1 MSTTV
6 PYWSNMQTLTR
17 RFSSSASAMRW
28 SSAVF
33 ATIARAPGS
42 AAARAA
48 LSAFLNRRTGYRAVG
63 AEDAAVSRPR
73 AQHRAAALAFVED
86 DAGIRRHRL
95 RLREPARR
103 AGEGRA
109 PLDGH
114 RRCPAEGRCAAVG
127 ATTLPMIPVW
137 RSVRSFIAVLAN
149 FASFAARSH
158 PQHRSCSG
166 YRFKAAR
173 NSLPPR
179 PPLGQSAAPM
189 TWSIVAR
196 DPATGA
202 FGVAVATRFFA
213 VGALCPHAASG
224 IGALATQA
232 LVNPLWGK
240 AGIALLEEGVPAAD
254 AVARLVAADGGR
266 DYRQLHMI
274 DRAGRIAAHTGS
286 GCIDWCGHLAGEEF
300 SVAGNMLVGASVIEA
315 TAAAYRAAEG
325 PFAQRLLAALDAG
338 DAEGGDKRG
347 RQSAALLIY
356 AGEDYPYLD
365 LRVDDHETP
374 LPELRRL
381 WEVARRSALPFL
393 RFLPTRADPVG
404 TTDRAVIQAELAR
417 VQEELGPMPND

>member
-1 MSTTV
+1 
-6 PYWSNMQTLTR
+6 
-17 RFSSSASAMRW
+17 
-28 SSAVF
+28 
-33 ATIARAPGS
+33 
-42 AAARAA
+42 
-48 LSAFLNRRTGYRAVG
+48 
-63 AEDAAVSRPR
+63 
-73 AQHRAAALAFVED
+73 
-86 DAGIRRHRL
+86 
-95 RLREPARR
+95 
-103 AGEGRA
+103 
-109 PLDGH
+109 
-114 RRCPAEGRCAAVG
+114 
-127 ATTLPMIPVW
+127 
-137 RSVRSFIAVLAN
+137 
-149 FASFAARSH
+149 
-158 PQHRSCSG
+158 
-166 YRFKAAR
+166 
-173 NSLPPR
+173 
-179 PPLGQSAAPM
+179 M

-232 LVNPLWGK
+232 LVNPLWGR

-274 DRAGRIAAHTGS
+274 DRAGRVAAHTGAA
-286 GCIDWCGHLAGEEF
+286 CIGWCGHLAGEEF
-300 SVAGNMLVGASVIEA
+300 SVAGNMLVGAAVIEA

-365 LRVDDHETP
+365 LRVDDHAAP

-381 WEVARRSALPFL
+381 WEVARRSALPFS

-404 TTDRAVIQAELAR
+404 TTDRAVIEAELAR
-417 VQEELGPMPND
+417 VQEQLGPMPNDRT